1 LILREFLTLGKSSPN
16 PLLYHPISPLIVQD
30 LGMDISKIVIPEVPI
45 PARILESKT
54 ASKKNQKKSS
64 TTGKAARKKAVVK
77 STKKRRAK

>member
-1 LILREFLTLGKSSPN
+1 
-16 PLLYHPISPLIVQD
+16 VQD

-64 TTGKAARKKAVVK
+64 TTGKTQEKKQSSKARKNEKQSK
-77 STKKRRAK
+77 